1 MAYQKKPK
9 KVITEEDLKGLIVRN
24 EGSYS
29 VRNLGKITRFT
40 RVNDI
45 KFIDGLDIEE
55 HNRRF
60 LEELK
65 FKRDNYG
72 DDGYN
77 EIGFNQEGIH
87 RNGTVLS
94 DEGYNSKGWVI
105 KEIQK
110 LYGIPKT
117 VQQISRYNVFT
128 GTIRDLDGYDKYG
141 FDIDGYTVDG
151 YDKDG
156 YTREGFNE
164 HGFNREGLNKETGTK
179 YGPDGFTQDGI
190 DKDGYNREGIN
201 KNGKTRED
209 VKEERHQQRKNF
221 LGLKELATGYANGTI
236 SIEDYL
242 KNHKISINELIDFA
256 KKQKMGRDTIVGLY
270 RKKAEYNQHKKLFN
284 KSQYLKDIVSI
295 NGVPV
300 TGEMVDTVLQYLKD
314 NDRLLSNKI
323 VQEHIRKYAN
333 GELEIDK
340 KENTQDENTDKQEQ
354 ETSEAY
360 INESG
365 EINRPGNDESTQS
378 IATDIST
385 SMFNMARESKQKSR
399 DVVDSQ
405 KELKTNYRESI
416 IPTMENDN
424 KMMDDE

>member
-9 KVITEEDLKGLIVRN
+9 KVITEEELQGIIVKG

-29 VRNLGKITRFT
+29 IRNMGKITRIT
-40 RVNDI
+40 RVNDV

-55 HNRRF
+55 HNKRF
-60 LEELK
+60 LDEMK
-65 FKRDNYG
+65 AKRDNYG

-77 EIGFNQEGIH
+77 ELGFNEEGLH
-87 RNGTVLS
+87 RNGTELS
-94 DEGYNSKGWVI
+94 DEGYNSKGWVKYETRGTI
-105 KEIQK
+105 TTKP
-110 LYGIPKT
+110 LNT
-117 VQQISRYNVFT
+117 FT
-128 GTIRDLDGYDKYG
+128 GGDRDLDGYDKHG
-141 FDIDGYTVDG
+141 FDIEGYTEEGYNQDGYGRD
-151 YDKDG
+151 
-156 YTREGFNE
+156 GFNAS
-164 HGFNREGLNKETGTK
+164 GFNKEGINRETGTI
-179 YGPDGFTQDGI
+179 YAADGFTQEGV
-190 DKDGYNREGIN
+190 DKDGYNRDGIN
-201 KNGKTRED
+201 KNGKTRDD
-209 VKEERHQQRKNF
+209 VEETKHQQRKNF
-221 LGLKELATGYANGTI
+221 LGLRELAQGYTNGTI

-242 KNHKISINELIDFA
+242 KNHKISLDELIDFA
-256 KKQKMGRDTIVGLY
+256 KKQGMDRDTIVGLY
-270 RKKAEYNQHKKLFN
+270 NKKTEYNQHKKLFN

-323 VQEHIRKYAN
+323 VQEHIRKYVN

-365 EINRPGNDESTQS
+365 EIIRPGNDERTQP

-385 SMFNMARESKQKSR
+385 SMFNMARDSKQKSR

-416 IPTMENDN
+416 NPTMEKDN